1 MERLQ
6 KTQDELDQ
14 RIRTLQAQESAYLQE
29 TGKLKNEIE
38 EKTRC
43 MKEMEEMLNTERTR
57 SLIEISQLKE
67 ALLKNQTSFFPP
79 SKHGNE
85 TPRKVEKEDHS
96 FPSINETPIKVV
108 DSPIKEKAGFTST
121 TGLSSMIS
129 SLSTAVNELEQQIQ
143 SDQT

>member
-14 RIRTLQAQESAYLQE
+14 RIRTLQTQESTYLQE
-29 TGKLKNEIE
+29 TGRLKNEIE
-38 EKTRC
+38 EKTRL
-43 MKEMEEMLNTERTR
+43 MKEMEEMMNTERTR

-85 TPRKVEKEDHS
+85 TPRKVEKEDHY
-96 FPSINETPIKVV
+96 FPSINEKLIKLL
-108 DSPIKEKAGFTST
+108 D
-121 TGLSSMIS
+121 
-129 SLSTAVNELEQQIQ
+129 
-143 SDQT
+143 